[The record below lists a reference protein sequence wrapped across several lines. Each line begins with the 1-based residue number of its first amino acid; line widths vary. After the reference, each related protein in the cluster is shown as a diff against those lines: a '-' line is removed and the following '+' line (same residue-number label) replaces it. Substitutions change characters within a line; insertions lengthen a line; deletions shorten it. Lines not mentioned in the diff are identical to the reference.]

1 MEVTYIRAKVLN
13 SFSRRMKLLLNTE
26 FCKWGIP
33 DRQNTT
39 PDFQTIA
46 LNSLA
51 IRLRSEDLHYLILGN
66 KVPEL
71 QG

>member
-1 MEVTYIRAKVLN
+1 MLDPLAVEHLDNRLYLIDK
-13 SFSRRMKLLLNTE
+13 K
-26 FCKWGIP
+26 
-33 DRQNTT
+33 TT
-39 PDFQTIA
+39 LDFQTIA

-51 IRLRSEDLHYLILGN
+51 IRLRSEDLHHLILGN